1 MKTIS
6 FGVIGGLSLY
16 ILSIVEYVVYYAYVL
31 SGVDS
36 ALLYICFLFGALV
49 AIAAVIYK
57 NKSPK
62 TAAARFAIMLASY
75 VICVIVGG
83 AFRFLPSLKNM
94 LNLRVSTYA
103 ENISGVVQLTFLV
116 VIIAV
121 SFITVI
127 AIAIKSIIDKR

>member
-16 ILSIVEYVVYYAYVL
+16 ILSVVECVVYYAYIL
-31 SGVDS
+31 SRVDS
-36 ALLYICFLFGALV
+36 ALVYICFLFGAVV
-49 AIAAVIYK
+49 AIFAVVYK

-62 TAAARFAIMLASY
+62 TVAARFAIMLASY
-75 VICVIVGG
+75 IICVIVGG
-83 AFRFLPSLKNM
+83 TLQLLPNFENM
-94 LNLRVSTYA
+94 LNLHVSTYA
-103 ENISGVVQLTFLV
+103 ENVSGMVQLTFFV

-127 AIAIKSIIDKR
+127 ATAIKNIIDKR